1 VKLSDAL
8 LGQIQTFLSDTSLQS
23 HWLAGDGSDRSYYR
37 VKSAAGGKT
46 FVVMMLSDVD
56 TAKIRAGT
64 YEWITVGNL
73 LRSQGIAVPAAL
85 KPFPDHSALLIEDYG
100 DLMLQDAVIDLIS
113 KSSFSEAMK
122 LYRKPAEVMGTLTK
136 IPLSKSREWGH
147 RAFDLEKLTWELR
160 FFVQKYVQAATSIQ
174 LNSAENDQLKDDIDN
189 LCRFL
194 SDAGKYF
201 AHRDYHS
208 RNIMVIDGGVG
219 IIDFQDGRTG
229 PITYDLVSLVF
240 DSYVSFSHTQ
250 RIDLL
255 DLCIDEMCLASGKDL
270 RSEIALTLCPML
282 LQRQLKAI
290 GSFGYLTIEKERGN
304 YLKYVRPAVQTLVDF
319 GVEDRRWPFISGE
332 LLRLIHETANAQS
345 NLPRFKDSRN

>member
-1 VKLSDAL
+1 LKLSESL
-8 LGQIQTFLSDTSLQS
+8 LGQIRSFIGDSSLQS

-37 VKSAAGGKT
+37 VKSPTGGKS

-73 LRSQGIAVPAAL
+73 LRSAHVSVPAAIQS
-85 KPFPDHSALLIEDYG
+85 FPDHNALLIEDYG

-113 KSSFSEAMK
+113 KSSFAEAIK
-122 LYRKPAEVMGTLTK
+122 LYTKPAEVMGQLAK
-136 IPLSKSREWGH
+136 IPMSKSREWGH
-147 RAFDLEKLTWELR
+147 RSFDLEKLTWELR
-160 FFVQKYVQAATSIQ
+160 FFVQKYLHAATSIQ
-174 LNSAENDQLKDDIDN
+174 LSSHENDQLKDDIDN

-194 SDAGKYF
+194 ADEGRF
-201 AHRDYHS
+201 FVHRDYHS
-208 RNIMVIDGGVG
+208 RNVMVIDGGVG

-240 DSYVSFSHTQ
+240 DSYVPFSQQQ
-250 RIDLL
+250 RNELL
-255 DLCIDEMCLASGKDL
+255 NLCIDSMCRASEMNL
-270 RSEIALTLCPML
+270 RREIDFSLRPML

-304 YLKYVRPAVQTLVDF
+304 YLKYVRPAIQTLVDF
-319 GVEDRRWPFISGE
+319 GVEDRRWPFISGK
-332 LLRLIHETANAQS
+332 LVSMIHSIANEQA
-345 NLPRFKDSRN
+345 NLPRFKGS